1 MMRIFHKVK
10 QLLLDEHEDA
20 FFVSHND
27 VHFAIAI
34 KIASGDLAANARVVV
49 DLVGHQFGG
58 AVFMAG
64 SLEPVEHG
72 GLFGTGVPSVM
83 SIEAFAGN
91 DVLYAV
97 TINVGAGHGVG
108 LAETNTIGVTFR
120 LVGHDGMFYEGNF
133 GTIPHLLIPSH
144 TP

>member
-34 KIASGDLAANARVVV
+34 EIAGGDLAADAGVVV

-58 AVFMAG
+58 AIFMAG

-91 DVLYAV
+91 DVLDAV

-108 LAETNTIGVTFR
+108 LAETNTIGVTLWF
-120 LVGHDGMFYEGNF
+120 VGHDGMFYEGNF